1 MLNYVRKSAKM
12 PKSMKEA
19 QEAVEEIENKYK
31 EMVNLSLI
39 SKYILFICIY
49 KRFTHSYILL
59 YSFNPLIQLFNNF

>member
-1 MLNYVRKSAKM
+1 
-12 PKSMKEA
+12 MKEA